1 MKKLPFNATT
11 IQFLQTELYA
21 LKDNLLAM
29 EATAVSTDFRNWL
42 KSKFEFSPSQYQYL
56 EQMRSDFINYASE
69 RISFAL
75 INRLPIYFNSPSFHG
90 QEYGAEKIIRGSD
103 KTYFSSDNVAKGSL
117 SFDVSYKLPVLC

>member
-1 MKKLPFNATT
+1 MKKLPFNAAS
-11 IQFLQTELYA
+11 IQVLQTELYA

-29 EATAVSTDFRNWL
+29 EATAVITDFRIWM
-42 KSKFEFSPSQYQYL
+42 KSKFEFSPSQNSYL
-56 EQMRSDFINYASE
+56 EQMGSDFINYAAG
-69 RISFAL
+69 RVGFAL
-75 INRLPIYFNSPSFHG
+75 INRLPIYFNSPDFQG